1 MAIVVGLVG
10 MRMVEICKVIKFC
23 VCTEHET
30 SIGAFELPNNYKL
43 FCAKHVYIHVLC
55 QAQLAGFKIQ
65 FAMNNVFL
73 CQSTFSCCA
82 KHSLQ
87 ISKFSWLRYM
97 GCKFRAST

>member
-1 MAIVVGLVG
+1 MAVVVGLVG

-65 FAMNNVFL
+65 FAMSKHIQLL
-73 CQSTFSCCA
+73 CQAQPADFKIQFA
-82 KHSLQ
+82 KVHGL
-87 ISKFSWLRYM
+87 
-97 GCKFRAST
+97 

>member
-23 VCTEHET
+23 ACTEHET
-30 SIGAFELPNNYKL
+30 SVGAFKLPNNYKL

-65 FAMNNVFL
+65 FAMNKFFFEPKHILLL
-73 CQSTFSCCA
+73 CQAQPADFKIQFA
-82 KHSLQ
+82 
-87 ISKFSWLRYM
+87 
-97 GCKFRAST
+97 